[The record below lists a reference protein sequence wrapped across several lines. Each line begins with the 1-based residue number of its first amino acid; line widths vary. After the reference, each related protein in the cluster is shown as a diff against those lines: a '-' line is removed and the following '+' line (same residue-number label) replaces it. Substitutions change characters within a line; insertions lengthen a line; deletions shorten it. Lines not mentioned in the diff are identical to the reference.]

1 MNSDHDF
8 PKTPLSRF
16 LDDDNITVM
25 EQLIPY
31 CPSSLGRI
39 LAINIKIM
47 ELQKIITDFHEGPLL
62 RTCGLNE
69 PDGDLEAMLRALK
82 GSVSKEKAAQ
92 INSILQMMQFSR
104 LYQKFSAIT
113 KEHPELF
120 SGITTQ
126 ENHTSSSGS
135 PEIFSDPSLFFLL
148 SSLMNNEEN
157 QGEKMK
163 KVMEML
169 KNQQQ

>member
-1 MNSDHDF
+1 MNEPPPVSDFIPSIMNYLSHSKEQNMNSDHDF

-62 RTCGLNE
+62 RT
-69 PDGDLEAMLRALK
+69 
-82 GSVSKEKAAQ
+82 
-92 INSILQMMQFSR
+92 
-104 LYQKFSAIT
+104 
-113 KEHPELF
+113 
-120 SGITTQ
+120 
-126 ENHTSSSGS
+126 
-135 PEIFSDPSLFFLL
+135 
-148 SSLMNNEEN
+148 
-157 QGEKMK
+157 
-163 KVMEML
+163 
-169 KNQQQ
+169 